1 MMPYTSFN
9 LVGVLQLHTIW
20 TDSGSLCMSY
30 LQFFY
35 LFKIKKTICIFCSS
49 REGREPPWS
58 CWKHQTNVQNHH
70 WKSGPYRKWKHASS
84 YVHFKKW
91 SPDESIPVM
100 YVCDLVR
107 RKLKPDDM
115 ATLSPSVEQVY
126 IQAIPPSLRLCQHH
140 LLGLVQ

>member
-1 MMPYTSFN
+1 
-9 LVGVLQLHTIW
+9 
-20 TDSGSLCMSY
+20 
-30 LQFFY
+30 
-35 LFKIKKTICIFCSS
+35 
-49 REGREPPWS
+49 
-58 CWKHQTNVQNHH
+58 
-70 WKSGPYRKWKHASS
+70 
-84 YVHFKKW
+84 
-91 SPDESIPVM
+91 M